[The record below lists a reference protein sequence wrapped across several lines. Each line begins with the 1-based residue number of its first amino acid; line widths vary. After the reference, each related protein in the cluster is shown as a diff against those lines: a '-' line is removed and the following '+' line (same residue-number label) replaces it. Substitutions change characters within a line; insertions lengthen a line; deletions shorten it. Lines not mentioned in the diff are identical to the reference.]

1 MHLMRLLMAVVGFA
15 GLILA
20 AGYAVMAFVAILAWR
35 TRRAFIDAPRLP
47 PVTVLKPLCGAEP
60 GLDDRSG
67 AKAGG

>member
-47 PVTVLKPLCGAEP
+47 PVPVLKPL
-60 GLDDRSG
+60 
-67 AKAGG
+67 